1 METTIQVLIDSHLRL
16 SKVQLK
22 RAGISIKK
30 LVEPFEYANPDF
42 WKKQR
47 LGFYTRETPR
57 KISLVVTN
65 DREILIP
72 RGGWER
78 LKKFMF
84 LNRVKLEIV
93 DNMISGTGPL
103 GMIYAEPKEWT
114 LNLDQLTASKMAF
127 NFRQGLIKGSCGS
140 GKTEILLHFISK
152 TKEKTLVIV
161 HTERLLK
168 QWQEKAAERF
178 FVEPK
183 EIGLLY
189 AKVKRE
195 KNFTIG
201 LVRTVLNI
209 MKKDKDFVNRWGCI
223 VSDECHHCFTYQTL
237 IGDKQIKDIKVGDLV
252 PSFNP
257 VTKEEKLKKV
267 IEVFKRKTNELMKIV
282 IDSEEFFVTPDHP
295 FAVPGGFVKAKYLR
309 VGSDLISFKGED
321 DERMQMRQRSWRKRI
336 WKILFTMPIKKKR
349 EEKKNTQLYLRKM
362 WEKISTSWQ
371 EKIRFKTSIY
381 ILFKRMFQYF
391 KKQTVIG
398 DNEKNESRKI
408 RYTFRENEKRQSN
421 VQYRSSKECI
431 RNTSENRSQTSNS
444 WWEWQRAHE
453 TSTPIS
459 ERSELGN
466 GSCCKNKNGPWEWV
480 SKLLQ
485 NRRWKQR
492 IKNSSRG
499 GWAISRYDKKS
510 ENRQEERRLPNFKRV
525 ESIEILEQRSDRGFG
540 ECCPEGFVYNLKVE
554 DTETYLIGKN
564 KIGVHNCSATT
575 FSELINN
582 FPARYRI
589 GATATLKRKDAKEV
603 LVYDC
608 FGSKAIQKGK
618 RVSIQPKILFEIT
631 DDDLDRFGRI
641 VPVDVIIVPTE
652 FEFDLNL
659 ENRLEH
665 EGFERPS
672 KMSAIAAVKKWAK
685 QTSYTGS
692 LNSYGEMLDE
702 MSRDRYRQARIL
714 EYLLP
719 QIKNKLPSLLFA
731 DRRES
736 CLEMQAWLKRRKI
749 NCGRLMGGKNSKEQ
763 DKTTA
768 GLNSGELLCA
778 VGTTVGDEGL
788 DIPRLSRGFGCT
800 PTASNPGRL
809 TQQLGRFKR
818 IFEGKTDAKYF
829 YFWDKNVRGLKGHA
843 REVFRSV
850 KQPHRVWYSETP
862 DNIVP
867 LDIKLL
873 KEIERKNE

>member
-93 DNMISGTGPL
+93 NNMISSTGPL

-223 VSDECHHCFTYQTL
+223 VNDECHH
-237 IGDKQIKDIKVGDLV
+237 
-252 PSFNP
+252 S
-257 VTKEEKLKKV
+257 
-267 IEVFKRKTNELMKIV
+267 
-282 IDSEEFFVTPDHP
+282 
-295 FAVPGGFVKAKYLR
+295 
-309 VGSDLISFKGED
+309 
-321 DERMQMRQRSWRKRI
+321 
-336 WKILFTMPIKKKR
+336 
-349 EEKKNTQLYLRKM
+349 
-362 WEKISTSWQ
+362 
-371 EKIRFKTSIY
+371 
-381 ILFKRMFQYF
+381 
-391 KKQTVIG
+391 
-398 DNEKNESRKI
+398 
-408 RYTFRENEKRQSN
+408 
-421 VQYRSSKECI
+421 
-431 RNTSENRSQTSNS
+431 
-444 WWEWQRAHE
+444 
-453 TSTPIS
+453 
-459 ERSELGN
+459 
-466 GSCCKNKNGPWEWV
+466 
-480 SKLLQ
+480 
-485 NRRWKQR
+485 
-492 IKNSSRG
+492 
-499 GWAISRYDKKS
+499 
-510 ENRQEERRLPNFKRV
+510 
-525 ESIEILEQRSDRGFG
+525 
-540 ECCPEGFVYNLKVE
+540 
-554 DTETYLIGKN
+554 
-564 KIGVHNCSATT
+564 SATT

-641 VPVDVIIVPTE
+641 VPVDVIIIPTE

-685 QTSYTGS
+685 QTSYAGS
-692 LNSYGEMLDE
+692 LNSYGDMLDE
-702 MSRDRYRQARIL
+702 MTRDRYRQARIL